1 MNFKNV
7 SIIKICSILSIL
19 TVVISLTIAFS
30 NRKDSNNSVDLY
42 NNTTYLI
49 PIGSYDLNIE
59 DLNKNDIIV
68 KVNTLDKIEKS
79 NGTIK
84 TIVDIVDILQGEI
97 TYEQINIYDE
107 NSIFIDTNTNTNYI
121 SLYANNILLPNKTYY
136 LILEEIEDK
145 PWYMPYNSYRL
156 KDDLSLFKDS
166 TSYKLIPQESVE
178 QYELNVLKDISYFF
192 GKEEYILQYQNRIS
206 DLKKEFP
213 YIGISS

>member
-19 TVVISLTIAFS
+19 TVVISLTLAFS

>member
-68 KVNTLDKIEKS
+68 KVNTLDQLEKS

-84 TIVDIVDILQGEI
+84 TIIDIIDILQGEI
-97 TYEQINIYDE
+97 KY
-107 NSIFIDTNTNTNYI
+107 
-121 SLYANNILLPNKTYY
+121 
-136 LILEEIEDK
+136 
-145 PWYMPYNSYRL
+145 
-156 KDDLSLFKDS
+156 
-166 TSYKLIPQESVE
+166 
-178 QYELNVLKDISYFF
+178 
-192 GKEEYILQYQNRIS
+192 
-206 DLKKEFP
+206 
-213 YIGISS
+213 